1 MPEFLGIVAR
11 AQGLSDAEEWAPAGE
26 MWAQVVD
33 RNPVNGDYWA
43 RLAQAR
49 FAGEDYAAAIEAYE
63 QVLRLGAR
71 VSLELM
77 PGEVAY
83 RIACCHARLGK
94 RAEAIDALSVAL
106 GKGLRD
112 LDRVLADECWAGIP
126 VRDQL
131 GIPDVEGLSRDDGWR
146 ADLAFLAREI
156 KRRAYAPFQVQSE
169 TDFDR
174 VVADLDR
181 DIPGLADTQIVVG
194 MMKLVRHLDDGHAR
208 VTPPPRLSALLPLD
222 MFLFP
227 EGLYVIAAGPG
238 HEQLLGA
245 RVTQIG
251 SHVVDDVCAA
261 LDPVL
266 ARDNDQEV
274 KVRTPAILR
283 RTAILHGLGLI
294 PDVGTATLTVRFADG
309 TTGDVMVD
317 AVPGELLW
325 NRYPAGWAVFTESL
339 PTPLPLHLRS
349 RDMPYW
355 FEYLPAEELV
365 YFQYNEVGDHP
376 AETFAAFCDR
386 LFAFVEDRRA
396 RLVIDIRWNGGGD
409 TYISQAL
416 LHRLVGS
423 PRLARRGMLFV
434 IIGRLTFSA
443 AQNTVTAI
451 DRELNAIFVGEP
463 TGSRPN
469 FIGETVPFELP
480 YSKVVANVSDLYW
493 QTSWPEDHRTWIAP
507 DIYAPVTFESFS
519 RNEDPAMAAILAHRD
534 HFPGG

>member
-1 MPEFLGIVAR
+1 MVAR
-11 AQGLSDAEEWAPAGE
+11 AQGLSDAEEWAPAGDV
-26 MWAQVVD
+26 WAQVVAS
-33 RNPVNGDYWA
+33 NPVNGDYWA

-49 FAGEDYAAAIEAYE
+49 FTGRDYAAAIEAYE

-83 RIACCHARLGK
+83 RIACCQARLGN
-94 RAEAIDALSVAL
+94 RAEAVEALSVAL

-112 LDRVLADECWAGIP
+112 LDQVLADECWAEIP
-126 VRDQL
+126 VRDLL
-131 GIPDVEGLSRDDGWR
+131 GIPDVDGLSRDDGWR

-156 KRRAYAPFQVQSE
+156 KRRAYAPFRLQSE
-169 TDFDR
+169 PDFDR

-181 DIPGLADTQIVVG
+181 DIPGLADTQVLVG
-194 MMKLVRHLDDGHAR
+194 MMRLVRQLGDGHAR
-208 VTPPPRLSALLPLD
+208 VMPPPWLSALLPLD

-227 EGLYVIAAGPG
+227 EGLYVIGAGPG
-238 HEQLLGA
+238 YEHLLGV
-245 RVTQIG
+245 RVAQIG
-251 SHVVDDVCAA
+251 GHAVDDVLAA
-261 LDPVL
+261 LDPVI
-266 ARDNDQEV
+266 ARDNDQQV
-274 KVRTPAILR
+274 KVAIPRYLR
-283 RTAILHGLGLI
+283 WTAILHGLGLT
-294 PDVGTATLTVRFADG
+294 PDADKATLTVRFADG
-309 TTGDVMVD
+309 TSADVTVD
-317 AVPGELLW
+317 AVPGTILR

-339 PTPLPLHLRS
+339 PTPLPLHLRN
-349 RDMPYW
+349 RDVPYW
-355 FEYLPAEELV
+355 FEYLPGEDLV

-396 RLVIDIRWNGGGD
+396 RLVVDMRWNGGGD
-409 TYISQAL
+409 TFISQAL

-423 PRLARRGMLFV
+423 PQLARRGMLFV
-434 IIGRLTFSA
+434 IIGRRTFSA

-469 FIGETVPFELP
+469 FIGETIPFMLP
-480 YSKVVANVSDLYW
+480 YSKVGVNVSDLYW

-507 DIYAPVTFESFS
+507 DIYAPATFAAFS
-519 RNEDPAMAAILAHRD
+519 RNEDPAMAAILALREHI
-534 HFPGG
+534 PGG